1 VDFYDRMC
9 AGMLYTDQGNRELA
23 AQRLACRRLVR
34 EFNLSLPE
42 EEEKRQSLMR
52 ELLAEY
58 GQGIFIE
65 PPIYFGYGRHTHI
78 GDHTFINF
86 NLVVLDDIDV
96 FIGRHVMLAPNVMI
110 TTTGHPVHPDLRR
123 NGGQF
128 SFPVHIEDHVWI
140 GAGAQI
146 MPGVR
151 IGRNSVIGAGSVV
164 TKDIP
169 ADVVAYGSPCRVRR
183 AITER
188 DREYYYHN
196 RRVGD

>member
-1 VDFYDRMC
+1 VDFYEQMC
-9 AGMLYTDQGNRELA
+9 AGRLYTDQGNRELA
-23 AQRLACRRLVR
+23 AQRLSCRRLVR

-42 EEEKRQSLMR
+42 EEEKRQNLMR

-58 GQGIFIE
+58 GQGVFIE

-78 GDHTFINF
+78 GDNTFINF

-96 FIGRHVMLAPNVMI
+96 FIGRHVMLAPNVTI

-128 SFPVHIEDHVWI
+128 SFPVQIEDHVWI

-146 MPGVR
+146 LPGVR

-188 DREYYYHN
+188 DREYYYHD